1 MSDVTTVLVIVLGWI
16 GLSIPVSVAVGAF
29 FRRSR
34 PVALR
39 VRANGSLERVP
50 VG

>member
-1 MSDVTTVLVIVLGWI
+1 MKNVTTALLVLVGWI
-16 GLSIPVSVAVGAF
+16 GLSIPVLVAVGAF

-39 VRANGSLERVP
+39 VRTNGSLDGVP
-50 VG
+50 FS

>member
-16 GLSIPVSVAVGAF
+16 GLSIPTALVLGAF
-29 FRRSR
+29 LRR
-34 PVALR
+34 PVAVR

-50 VG
+50 LG